1 MSKSYLSLLFFA
13 VMLLLLVPS
22 CKRDAP
28 DRGRAIIEVDFLTN
42 NRDLERYGL
51 DYTAQDLER
60 DSDDPNRVLTV
71 AVGEPVKFKDT
82 SKGSTNSS
90 KRTWKLNDNEWE
102 QAEDKEDTHVPEF
115 THVFDAPGLYRIS
128 LYVEDVSYAT
138 KLIKVVSEEFAS
150 DSPNIAEVDETAMIE
165 QEPQVEETPRSNV
178 STPTVQKQTPK
189 TTPTKTTQPASKPA
203 PPPPPAKIT
212 NIDFS
217 IKGDM
222 MAGNSVELRDLSS
235 PSSAIF
241 VRQWDFGDGTT
252 QKTKGGAYNQ
262 IYWSPGE
269 YTITMCLNNSNQ
281 CTSKK
286 ITIKAKP
293 VRKETV
299 VVPPPP
305 KKEEV
310 KKPEIA
316 KVEFKVTETAVA
328 GTAVNLT
335 DRSQPS
341 EAVLKRKWSFGD
353 GTPDLNT
360 GKSAISHVFNKAGTY
375 EIELC
380 LNDKKD
386 KCSTQKIIIT
396 AVPVP
401 VEVVEEAKP
410 TTTTTSSNPSWL
422 DNYDGTTPGRVGL
435 LSSQKCDETSVE
447 WHEGAAFININP
459 KQAMELDVAKVYAN
473 SNGTIDIILTTGDK
487 KETAVLNNIQV
498 NPGPSNIYLTDLA
511 IILEPGQKY
520 TLMIKPSNPDSGLKL
535 ENAVSCKPRPLTSEI
550 VSINYNEKFI
560 LYDLK
565 FFH

>member
-1 MSKSYLSLLFFA
+1 MRKSYLSLLIFCLALFII
-13 VMLLLLVPS
+13 VPS

-28 DRGRAIIEVDFLTN
+28 VRGRTIIEVDFLTN

-82 SKGSTNSS
+82 TPGSSNTS

-102 QAEDKEDTHVPEF
+102 QAEDTEDTHVPEF

-128 LYVEDVSYAT
+128 LYIEDVSYAT
-138 KLIKVVSEEFAS
+138 KLIKVVSEEFAG
-150 DSPNIAEVDETAMIE
+150 DATNMDEVEETAMVE
-165 QEPQVEETPRSNV
+165 EPQVQSSDQSASNV
-178 STPTVQKQTPK
+178 STPIIEKQTPK
-189 TTPTKTTQPASKPA
+189 KTNTTQSKPA
-203 PPPPPAKIT
+203 SDPPPPAKISD
-212 NIDFS
+212 IDFS

-222 MAGNSVELRDLSS
+222 MAGNSVELRDLSK
-235 PSSAIF
+235 PSNAIF
-241 VRQWDFGDGTT
+241 ARQWDFGDGTT
-252 QKTKGGAYNQ
+252 QKTKGGVYNQ
-262 IYWSPGE
+262 IYWSAGD
-269 YTITMCLNNSNQ
+269 YTVTLCLNNSNQ

-293 VRKETV
+293 VPKEV
-299 VVPPPP
+299 VDVPTPP

-310 KKPEIA
+310 KKPEIS
-316 KVEFKVTETAVA
+316 KVEFKIPETAVA

-341 EAVLKRKWSFGD
+341 SAVLKRKWSFGD

-375 EIELC
+375 TIELC
-380 LNDKKD
+380 LNDKTD
-386 KCSTQKIIIT
+386 NCYSEKIVIT
-396 AVPVP
+396 AVSEP
-401 VEVVEEAKP
+401 VEVVAETKP
-410 TTTTTSSNPSWL
+410 DVSSPAVSTPNWL
-422 DNYDGTTPGRVGL
+422 DSYDGTTPGRVGL
-435 LSSQKCDETSVE
+435 LSSQKCDETKVE
-447 WHEGAAFININP
+447 WHTGAAFINITP
-459 KQAMELDVAKVYAN
+459 KKPMELDVAKVYA
-473 SNGTIDIILTTGDK
+473 SGNGSIDVILTTGDK
-487 KETAVLNNIQV
+487 KETAVINNIQV

-520 TLMIKPSNPDSGLKL
+520 TLMIKPSNPDSALKL
-535 ENAVSCKPRPLTSEI
+535 ENAVNCSPRPLPSDV
-550 VSINYNEKFI
+550 VSVNYNDKYI

-565 FFH
+565 FFF